1 MRCGALRCCAQIA
14 GQLTFGVLADYLGRR
29 RGFIATLTLLI
40 VGASL
45 SAAAHDVGALTLFT
59 VLALCRFILGVGVG
73 GEYPLSATVSSEASA
88 DSAGRGRRVS
98 LVFSM
103 QGVGLLAAPL
113 VVLVLLVISG
123 PGQYETVWRV
133 SLALGAVPGLIMI
146 YFRFKMKET
155 AAFSAA
161 RNTSDSALDDER
173 RTRSAAWIAHRWDL
187 LATAGNW
194 FIFDVVFYA
203 NSLFSSHLTSGYIL
217 KPKDANDQSAVHQ
230 YLIDVASSTLYLA
243 LCALPGYYGAV
254 LVIDRWGR
262 RKLQLFGQPTSA
274 TKTSAGSELTATVHL
289 LTIPLAVSRARC
301 CCTVQLVALV
311 RCCVI
316 QVTAAWL

>member
-1 MRCGALRCCAQIA
+1 MYTVCAVCCLRGMCCVVMCCQIV
-14 GQLTFGVLADYLGRR
+14 GQLSFGVLADYLGRR
-29 RGFIATLTLLI
+29 RGFIVTLSLLI

-45 SAAAHDVGALTLFT
+45 SAAAQPVGSASLFV
-59 VLALCRFILGVGVG
+59 VLSLCRFILGVGVG

-88 DSAGRGRRVS
+88 VSAGRGRRVS

-113 VVLVLLVISG
+113 VVLVLLLVSG
-123 PGQYETVWRV
+123 AGQYNTVWRV
-133 SLALGAVPGLIMI
+133 SLALGAVPGVIMI
-146 YFRFKMKET
+146 YFRFRMKET

-161 RNTSDSALDDER
+161 KDASDTALAEER
-173 RTRSAAWIAHRWDL
+173 RTRAAAWLAHRWDL

-194 FIFDVVFYA
+194 FIFDVVFYS
-203 NSLFSSHLTSGYIL
+203 NSLFSSQLTKQYIT
-217 KPKDANDQSAVHQ
+217 KPADSTDQSAVQQ

-262 RKLQLFGQPTSA
+262 RKLQLFGKRS
-274 TKTSAGSELTATVHL
+274 G
-289 LTIPLAVSRARC
+289 
-301 CCTVQLVALV
+301 
-311 RCCVI
+311 
-316 QVTAAWL
+316 